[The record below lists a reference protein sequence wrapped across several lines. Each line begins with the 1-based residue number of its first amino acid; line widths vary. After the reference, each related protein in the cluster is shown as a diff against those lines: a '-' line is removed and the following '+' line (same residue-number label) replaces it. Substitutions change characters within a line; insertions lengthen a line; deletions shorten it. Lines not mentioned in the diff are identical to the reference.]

1 MTDEIRTRIIAD
13 ISEMTRL
20 SETYGSLTSEITNT
34 DIDETLSDIL
44 SKRAEVISSLGKIRE
59 DINDACEECTEQEK
73 ELIRR
78 MINGTHVPLG
88 MSQELKEIHK
98 AAIGLHSAYISAS
111 GKDKQAAAR
120 IDARVK
126 ELRSELSSVNE
137 DRKKT
142 VGYNAVGSGLG
153 GSGGSF
159 DGRL

>member
-1 MTDEIRTRIIAD
+1 
-13 ISEMTRL
+13 
-20 SETYGSLTSEITNT
+20 

-78 MINGTHVPLG
+78 MISGTHVPLG
-88 MSQELKEIHK
+88 MPQELKEIHK
-98 AAIGLHSAYISAS
+98 AAIGLHSAYIAAS

-142 VGYNAVGSGLG
+142 VGYTAVGSGLG